1 MQGFIQIVC
10 VLAIAVGSGLIAFGS
25 KLEPQLNVTEPA
37 TMSRM
42 LDSFEDRNQH
52 YVASITSGVG
62 SCLLILGILGLV
74 VPWVNKLGTAITSEM
89 SDNSARTIATISVW
103 LSVATILTFGIFRM
117 HWTGALGMSVLL
129 MIVAL
134 ICVTATIASAMIF
147 GWKPWS
153 KAIGAASEKDG
164 QSPS

>member
-1 MQGFIQIVC
+1 MRGFIQIVC

-25 KLEPQLNVTEPA
+25 KLEPQLNVTDPA
-37 TMSRM
+37 TMSRI

-52 YVASITSGVG
+52 LTASITSGVG
-62 SCLLILGILGLV
+62 TGFLILGVLGLV
-74 VPWVNKLGTAITSEM
+74 VPWVNKLGTAITSEIG
-89 SDNSARTIATISVW
+89 DNSARTIATISVW
-103 LSVATILTFGIFRM
+103 LSVATILTFGVFRT
-117 HWTGALGMSVLL
+117 HWTGASGMSVLL
-129 MIVAL
+129 IIVAL
-134 ICVTATIASAMIF
+134 ICATATVASAMIF